1 MTFLEPDNSFLRG
14 LMIRVTLDS
23 RPLIRVLLG
32 TQNAICVNNARKV
45 LENGDT
51 RQMINCPKKS
61 QSLCK
66 ISHTVLLSFTLYV
79 YIVLHFRK
87 SCFPAVTEINLLS
100 LKNIGRYSYFQDY
113 LHKWK
118 WGKQFQMFWCTVIFI
133 AMWEIT
139 NIHPF
144 IIIL

>member
-1 MTFLEPDNSFLRG
+1 
-14 LMIRVTLDS
+14 MIRVTLIS

-66 ISHTVLLSFTLYV
+66 ISHTVLLFFTLYV

-87 SCFPAVTEINLLS
+87 SCFPAVIEINLLP

-113 LHKWK
+113 LHK
-118 WGKQFQMFWCTVIFI
+118 
-133 AMWEIT
+133 
-139 NIHPF
+139 
-144 IIIL
+144 